1 MASRPN
7 SISLL
12 NVDYKLAA
20 RTIAARLLKVIHLVV
35 AKDQTCGVPGRDI
48 GENVAFL
55 RDVVS
60 FADTFDSPVAI
71 LSLDQEKAF
80 DRVDWGF
87 MYATLRKMGFGSSFL
102 KWVSLFYTDVQ
113 SAVNV
118 NGYLSPFFSLSRGV
132 HQGCP
137 LSPLLYVLVSEVLAC
152 NIRANPRIEG
162 LCLPDSSDPLSPISQ
177 YADDTSLVVCSDD
190 AIQAC
195 FEVYSI
201 YERGSGSKL
210 NMSKSKGLG
219 RVVLIRL
226 FLWIGRRPRLR
237 SLVFSLGLETLTR
250 ITGDLVLLR
259 SPTLSPLGVNAS
271 CLFKAVRWSS
281 MLWPCRG
288 CGMWL
293 LLSTCPPG
301 FMVN

>member
-1 MASRPN
+1 
-7 SISLL
+7 
-12 NVDYKLAA
+12 
-20 RTIAARLLKVIHLVV
+20 
-35 AKDQTCGVPGRDI
+35 
-48 GENVAFL
+48 
-55 RDVVS
+55 
-60 FADTFDSPVAI
+60 
-71 LSLDQEKAF
+71 
-80 DRVDWGF
+80 

-118 NGYLSPFFSLSRGV
+118 NGYLLPFFSLSRGV
-132 HQGCP
+132 RQGCP

-210 NMSKSKGLG
+210 NMSKSKGLWLGSWAG
-219 RVVLIRL
+219 RSDPPVSLDWSSAKIKVLGV
-226 FLWIGRRPRLR
+226 FIGPGNLDEDNWRP
-237 SLVFSLGLETLTR
+237 
-250 ITGDLVLLR
+250 VLLR
-259 SPTLSPLGVNAS
+259 SPTLSPFGVNAS
-271 CLFKAVRWSS
+271 CLFKVVRWSS

-301 FMVN
+301 FIVN